1 MKRKS
6 IFSIVAVTAVCC
18 AAMALVDGVWRPG
31 YALKSA
37 IKLTLFFLLPLLL
50 SLFNKDVLYLKLFR
64 FQKKGILSALGLGIG
79 VYTLILGAYFL
90 ISPFFDFSPIAGK
103 LTENA
108 GVSADNFLFVA
119 LYISFVNS
127 LLEEFF
133 FRGFVFSNLKRLS
146 SRSLAYWFSSVI
158 FAVYHVAMMTDWFS
172 PALFV
177 LVMAGLTVGGL
188 LFNYLNE
195 RLNCVY
201 VSWLVHMFANFS
213 INTIGFLLL
222 T

>member
-1 MKRKS
+1 MKQKS
-6 IFSIVAVTAVCC
+6 MISVIAVTAVCC
-18 AAMALVDGVWRPG
+18 AAMALVDGVLRPG
-31 YALKSA
+31 YAVKSA
-37 IKLTLFFLLPLLL
+37 IKLALFLLLPLLL
-50 SLFNKDVLYLKLFR
+50 SLWSKEVLYLKLFR
-64 FQKKGILSALGLGIG
+64 FQKNGFLTALGLGVG
-79 VYTLILGAYFL
+79 VYAVILGGYFL
-90 ISPFFDFSPIAGK
+90 VRPFFDFSGIAGK

-108 GVSADNFLFVA
+108 GVDADNFLFVA

-133 FRGFVFSNLKRLS
+133 FRGFVFTNLKRLG
-146 SRSLAYWFSSVI
+146 SRSLAYWFSALA
-158 FAVYHVAMMTDWFS
+158 FALYHVAMMTGWFS
-172 PALFV
+172 PALFL
-177 LVMAGLTVGGL
+177 LVMAGLTIGGM

-201 VSWLVHMFANFS
+201 VSWLVHMFANFA